1 MGIGSSLIISVVQI
15 FSLIIDIY
23 VWVIIIAAL
32 ISWVRPDPYNP
43 IVQILYRLTQPA
55 YNLVR
60 RFIPTMIGSI
70 DLAPLIIVLALK
82 FIQIFLTNLILGSL

>member
-55 YNLVR
+55 YDLVR

-70 DLAPLIIVLALK
+70 DLAPLIIILALK

>member
-15 FSLIIDIY
+15 FSLVIDIY

>member
-23 VWVIIIAAL
+23 VWVVIIAAL

-70 DLAPLIIVLALK
+70 DLAPLIIILVLK

>member
-23 VWVIIIAAL
+23 VWVVIIAAL

-70 DLAPLIIVLALK
+70 DLAPLIIILALK

>member
-23 VWVIIIAAL
+23 VWVIIITAL

-70 DLAPLIIVLALK
+70 DLAPLIIILALK

>member
-1 MGIGSSLIISVVQI
+1 MDIGSSLIISIVQI

-70 DLAPLIIVLALK
+70 DLAPLIIVLTLK